1 MRRWYTRIMT
11 VRVKLQRK
19 KTLVMSLKRLGAK
32 TN

>member
-1 MRRWYTRIMT
+1 MSHKGYDS
-11 VRVKLQRK
+11 KGSAAGRK